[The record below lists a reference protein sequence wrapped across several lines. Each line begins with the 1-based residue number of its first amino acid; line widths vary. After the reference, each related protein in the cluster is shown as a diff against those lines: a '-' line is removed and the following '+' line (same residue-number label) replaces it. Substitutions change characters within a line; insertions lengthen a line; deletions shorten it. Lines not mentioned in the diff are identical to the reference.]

1 MSLKRLMCFFVVKNA
16 VPVEVPPLVPPLCHL
31 RTTFVPGT
39 SLAPLLL
46 LLQFIGKVIQ

>member
-16 VPVEVPPLVPPLCHL
+16 VPVEVPPLCHL